1 MYLYAVS
8 TLEAYGYH
16 QYEISNF
23 AKSGRQCQHNLKYW
37 LGG

>member
-23 AKSGRQCQHNLKYW
+23 AKPDGNASTT
-37 LGG
+37 